1 MKLNQLKTW
10 ALISMGCLLSSSV
23 LALEV
28 KGTLI
33 QGAWVQ
39 LKVEPNSKIEFE
51 KRRLTADSEGLA
63 LIAFSRDAQP
73 NLRLTVTPPN
83 GQAQQHELKVAQ
95 RDYQVQRING
105 LPSKH
110 VTPDEATLKKIRADS
125 QKAAQARK
133 VYLNMPYFQN
143 GFDWPAE
150 GWITGVY
157 GSQRILNGHARA
169 PHMGVDIASKTGT
182 PIYAPASGQITL
194 AESMELS
201 GNTIFIDHGYGL
213 RSGFMHLEDMLVKE
227 GEVVERG
234 QLVATMGATGRAT
247 GPHLHWGMSWFNV
260 RLDPALMFQL
270 PRDLISGDKIVSNQV
285 VFDETQ
291 ARN

>member
-1 MKLNQLKTW
+1 MKLNQFKTW
-10 ALISMGCLLSSSV
+10 AALGMGCLLSSSV
-23 LALEV
+23 WALEV
-28 KGTLI
+28 NGPLV
-33 QGAWVQ
+33 QGAWVP
-39 LKVEPNSKIEFE
+39 LKVEPNSTIEFE
-51 KRRLTADSEGLA
+51 NRRLTADPQGLA
-63 LIAFSRDAQP
+63 LIAFSRDAKP
-73 NLRLTVTPPN
+73 KLNLTVTLPN
-83 GQAQQHELKVAQ
+83 GTKQQHELSVVQ
-95 RDYQVQRING
+95 RDYLIQRIDG
-105 LPSKH
+105 LPSRH
-110 VTPDEATLKKIRADS
+110 VTPDEATLKKIRADGE
-125 QKAAQARK
+125 KAAQARK
-133 VYLNMPYFQN
+133 LDLRMPYFQN

-169 PHMGVDIASKTGT
+169 PHMGLDIASKTGT

-201 GNTIFIDHGYGL
+201 GNTVFIDHGYGL
-213 RSGFMHLEDMLVKE
+213 RSSFMHLEDMLVKE

-260 RLDPALMFQL
+260 RLDPALIFEL
-270 PRDLISGDKIVSNQV
+270 PRDLIRGDKIVSNQV

>member
-1 MKLNQLKTW
+1 MKLNQLKIW
-10 ALISMGCLLSSSV
+10 AALAMGWLLSSSV
-23 LALEV
+23 FALEIN
-28 KGTLI
+28 GPLM

-39 LKVEPNSKIEFE
+39 VKVAPDSKIEFE

-63 LIAFSRDAQP
+63 LIAFSRDAKPQVT
-73 NLRLTVTPPN
+73 LTVTPPN
-83 GQAQQHELKVAQ
+83 GPAQQHELKVAQ
-95 RDYQVQRING
+95 RDYQIQRING

-110 VTPDEATLKKIRADS
+110 VTPDEATLKKIRADA
-125 QKAAQARK
+125 QKAVQARK
-133 VYLNMPYFQN
+133 LDLRMPYFQN

-157 GSQRILNGHARA
+157 GSQRILNGHPRA

-260 RLDPALMFQL
+260 RLDPALMFKL

>member
-1 MKLNQLKTW
+1 MRKAGMVKLMGLCLGLGLASGVH
-10 ALISMGCLLSSSV
+10 ALDVVGSV
-23 LALEV
+23 V
-28 KGTLI
+28 

-39 LKVEPNSKIEFE
+39 LKVEPNSQIEFNNR
-51 KRRLTADSEGLA
+51 KIVADQQGLA
-63 LIAFSRDAQP
+63 LIGFARNAEP
-73 NLRLTVTPPN
+73 NALIKVTPPN
-83 GQAQQHELKVAQ
+83 AKTQHHQLKVAQ
-95 RDYQVQRING
+95 REYLVQRIDG

-110 VTPDEATLKKIRADS
+110 VTPDEATLQKIRADG
-125 QKAAQARK
+125 QKAAEARK
-133 VYLNMPYFQN
+133 IDLRMPYFVN

-201 GNTIFIDHGYGL
+201 GNTLFIDHGYGL

-227 GEVVERG
+227 GDVVERG

-260 RLDPALMFQL
+260 RLDPALMFNL
-270 PRDLISGDKIVSNQV
+270 DREISRGTQIVNNRVVYEDQQASN
-285 VFDETQ
+285 
-291 ARN
+291 